1 MSDLHLYLQKKQQ
14 YLGTYFPQEQLS
26 NNYWQT
32 LEVKLTSKVPG
43 LPDFTPI
50 PRQGS

>member
-32 LEVKLTSKVPG
+32 QSLK
-43 LPDFTPI
+43 
-50 PRQGS
+50 R